1 MAAQEFSLQ
10 QLQPF
15 LDRNPG
21 RGALRVQVS
30 TGRGLFPVE
39 GARVEIYRYFGPER
53 TVFYEGVTDSS
64 GIVEGIR
71 RLDAPAGP
79 ADRLVPVIGDG
90 GDQRHRVSGIGA
102 PPAVRHGGRP
112 TGRGVPADR
121 DDFGGVTGIGLRGGR
136 SHAVSCGAGAYHR
149 PSGPAGSGGGERDGA
164 VHRLHKKRGVKRD
177 ISDMARERAES

>member
-1 MAAQEFSLQ
+1 MATQDFSLQ

-15 LDRNPG
+15 LEGNPE
-21 RGALRVQVS
+21 RGVLRVQVS

-71 RLDAPAGP
+71 LPALPAEKEKPAGK
-79 ADRLVPVIGDG
+79 RE
-90 GDQRHRVSGIGA
+90 RHRVSGIGA

-121 DDFGGVTGIGLRGGR
+121 DDFGGVAGIGLRGGEEPCRFLWCR
-136 SHAVSCGAGAYHR
+136 SIS
-149 PSGPAGSGGGERDGA
+149 PS
-164 VHRLHKKRGVKRD
+164 
-177 ISDMARERAES
+177 IWARRIRRRRT